1 MLNMDAVIDARD
13 KAERAAPPVRIIYSS
28 RTGNTRT
35 VAEHL
40 SLRFGISAVNAKEEL
55 AARKAE
61 AEVGLPRQGDAAG
74 ADSDIL
80 LLGMWAWRGGPNP
93 TMRTFMRGLRGRRV
107 FLFGTMAA
115 WPDSPHA
122 QDCLNCARTLLDE
135 GGNSLAGHFFCQ
147 GRLDPRLMGKGHHP
161 LTPER
166 MKRLEEAAHHPDMA
180 DLLKAEAAARA
191 ALHGLGILPVNLH
204 VFQAMLNA

>member
-1 MLNMDAVIDARD
+1 MLKKDALTDAP
-13 KAERAAPPVRIIYSS
+13 ASPQNARIIYSS
-28 RTGNTRT
+28 RTGNTRA

-40 SLRFGISAVNAKEEL
+40 AERFGLSAVNAKVEL
-55 AARKAE
+55 AARKDE
-61 AEVGLPRQGDAAG
+61 LKNGSTPQGDAAG
-74 ADSDIL
+74 NDSDIL

-122 QDCLNCARTLLDE
+122 QDCLDCARALLDE
-135 GGNSLAGHFFCQ
+135 GGNALLGHFFCQ
-147 GRLDPRLMGKGHHP
+147 GRLDPKLKGKGHHP

-166 MKRLEEAAHHPDMA
+166 AKRLEEAEHHPDHT
-180 DLLKAEAAARA
+180 DLLNAESSARS
-191 ALHGLGILPVNLH
+191 ALTGHLDQ
-204 VFQAMLNA
+204 FATA